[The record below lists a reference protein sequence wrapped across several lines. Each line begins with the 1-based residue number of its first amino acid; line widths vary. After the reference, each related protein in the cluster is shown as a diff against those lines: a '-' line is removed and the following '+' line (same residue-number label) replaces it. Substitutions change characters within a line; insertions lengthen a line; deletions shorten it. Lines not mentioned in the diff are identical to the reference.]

1 MIPDCEGCLWEFEE
15 ALRAEEEHGLHYA
28 TSIDKEF
35 DGRKHFFL
43 LMVDEYGNVVWK

>member
-1 MIPDCEGCLWEFEE
+1 MINCEGCLYEFDE
-15 ALRAEEEHGLHYA
+15 AITDQDIEGLHYA

-43 LMVDEYGNVVWK
+43 LMVDDDGCVRKW